1 MKDTEFNQDYFLNSP
16 LAVWL
21 EKRIRAVDIVFKKYV
36 DVWYLRVCYTVDQYN
51 RHIRSMDNS
60 DVFEL
65 TKEEFDLLKEMQSE
79 VESMGK
85 EWWKNE

>member
-1 MKDTEFNQDYFLNSP
+1 MEIEDLNQEYFLKSP

-21 EKRIRAVDIVFKKYV
+21 DKRIRAIDIVFKKYV
-36 DVWYLRVCYTVDQYN
+36 DVWYLRVCYTVEQYN
-51 RHIRSMDNS
+51 LHIRSMDNS

-79 VESMGK
+79 VWLRSVST
-85 EWWKNE
+85 NAR